1 MTTHVGLPVAGYQPQ
16 SSGKVRLVNENKE
29 LEEMVLR
36 RLDSLKVTTAV
47 DGQDVAIDQRWL
59 AIGRTHIE
67 EAFMAINRA
76 IFRPSRV
83 KLPGDGS

>member
-1 MTTHVGLPVAGYQPQ
+1 MTTHTPLPVSGYTAQ

-29 LEEMVLR
+29 LEETILR
-36 RLDSLKVTTAV
+36 RLDSLKATTAV
-47 DGQDVAIDQRWL
+47 DGQDVTIDQRWL

-76 IFRPSRV
+76 VFQPTRV
-83 KLPGDGS
+83 KLPGDGP